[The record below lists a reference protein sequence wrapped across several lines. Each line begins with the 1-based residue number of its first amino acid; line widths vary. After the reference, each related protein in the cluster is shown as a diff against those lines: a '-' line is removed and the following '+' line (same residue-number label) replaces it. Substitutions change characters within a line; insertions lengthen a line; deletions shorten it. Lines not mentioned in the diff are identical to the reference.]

1 MDLGGLD
8 LTIFTRIGLVLF
20 VGFFVLTVIWIF
32 RRGSTAKYNQ
42 TSNLPFEDEASHHE

>member
-20 VGFFVLTVIWIF
+20 VGFFVLTVVWIF
-32 RRGSTAKYNQ
+32 RRGSTAKYNK
-42 TSNLPFEDEASHHE
+42 TSNLPFEDEASPHE